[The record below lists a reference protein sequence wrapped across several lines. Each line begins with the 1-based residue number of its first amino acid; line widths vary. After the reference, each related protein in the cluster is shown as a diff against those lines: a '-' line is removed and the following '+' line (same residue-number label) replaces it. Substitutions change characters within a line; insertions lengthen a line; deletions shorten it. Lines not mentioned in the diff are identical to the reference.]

1 MQWLTIDEDR
11 CQKDGLCA
19 MVCPFR
25 LLALEVGKTFP
36 QPVSGGEERCIQ
48 CGHCQAVCPHGALT
62 LQGTAPDWPP
72 FEADRLPNFDQ
83 LSQLVRGRRS
93 IRSYKEK
100 AVDTKLLRRCIE
112 LAHFAPTAR
121 NSQQIGWLVVDNK
134 AELRR
139 LTEHAFDWMRHL
151 LATKDPMAEHY
162 GVQGLIRAWEKG
174 YDGILRHAPGLVVM
188 HGPAGYRLAQMDST
202 IYLTTFELVAFS
214 QGIGTCW
221 AGFFQIAA
229 SSWPPLQEALH
240 LPDGHELTAAM
251 MVGYPRIKYQRLPA
265 RQDTQIS
272 WRS

>member
-1 MQWLTIDEDR
+1 MGLLTIDEDL
-11 CQKDGLCA
+11 CEKDGLCA

-25 LLALEVGKTFP
+25 LIGLEVGSSFP
-36 QPVSGGEERCIQ
+36 RAVPGAEKRCIQ
-48 CGHCQAVCPHGALT
+48 CGHCQAVCPQGALV
-62 LQGTAPDWPP
+62 LEGAEQGCPP
-72 FEADRLPNFDQ
+72 FEAALLPDLVQ
-83 LSQLVRGRRS
+83 LTQLVRGRRS
-93 IRSYKEK
+93 IRAYKEK
-100 AVDTKLLRRCIE
+100 AVDRELLQRCID
-112 LAHFAPTAR
+112 LAHFSPTAR
-121 NSQQIGWLVVDNK
+121 NSQQIGWLVIDNK
-134 AELRR
+134 EELRR

-151 LATKDPMAEHY
+151 LDGKDPLAEYY

-188 HGPAGYRLAQMDST
+188 HGPTGHRLAQMDST

-229 SSWPPLQEALH
+229 SSWPPLQEALD

-251 MVGYPRIKYQRLPA
+251 MVGYPRLKYHRLPL
-265 RQDTQIS
+265 RKETQLT